1 MKLNSI
7 TLQNIRSYENQAIEF
22 PLGTSLFEGDIG
34 SGKSTIAM
42 AIEFA
47 LFGLGSQR
55 GASLLRLGEKAG
67 SVSLSF
73 SVDGQDY
80 EITRKLERGKKS
92 VNQKEGYIVT
102 PQGTIQLSPAELK
115 ERILEIL
122 NFKEPAD
129 PKAQSV
135 IYRYAV
141 YTPQEEMKVIL
152 TRTPKERI
160 QTLRK
165 AFGLEDY
172 KIASDNASELAGQVR
187 GNINRLDGQI
197 KDLEDK
203 RDELKTNESESNQL
217 VEGQRKMEE
226 EKKKIDALQ
235 RDDKKRLDELRKK
248 EQQYNEASTKIP
260 LIKNQIQEKVDMIK
274 YLENNQEELQKEIN
288 EEFKPQIEQ
297 LSKKKKPTNKTKEK
311 LRQEIIT
318 LRKHEKRKN
327 TLLGKKP
334 DVISAINKLQEK
346 LGVYKEKSPE
356 EITKEIKDNEKK
368 ILEIN
373 NNLKSIEEK
382 LKQVRKQKT
391 EAELKQ
397 TQLREKIDDL
407 KGVKGLCPVCERE
420 LSDTHKKHLKE
431 EREAKLNEIK
441 AQIPHL
447 EENEKK
453 LDAYKEEAENQLE
466 EIRDKISKLR
476 KLEENSQD
484 LKEESR
490 ELSSI
495 NEEIQKIDPNLI
507 IKEETGLKGLS
518 SYENPSEYLQA
529 VLDELVEYLSAR
541 DKMYELKKHVVK
553 NEKQIE
559 KLEKQIGNAKN
570 VVEKSTKS
578 VKSLQKTIDE
588 LQEIPSQV
596 REVDQSLQAREK
608 ILKNL
613 GKDIGENEG
622 RMRELKANRDRLQ
635 AEISKKEKAKSLLDK
650 FQDYHI
656 WITGYLIQ
664 TFQVIERQV
673 MIAIKQEFE
682 TIFQKWYSMLLDEPD
697 KETRIDEDFTPLVE
711 QDGYEQEIDYLSG
724 GERTSLALA
733 YRLALNTIV
742 QKVSTGMR
750 SNLLILDEP
759 TDGFSKSQ
767 LFKVRDVLREL
778 NCPQVIMVSHETELE
793 NFANRIF
800 QVTKSNG
807 LSTIVS
813 R

>member
-1 MKLNSI
+1 MRLNSI

-55 GASLLRLGEKAG
+55 GASLLRLGEKTG

-73 SVDGQDY
+73 SVNGQDY
-80 EITRKLERGKKS
+80 EITRKLERGKNS

-102 PQGTIQLSPAELK
+102 PQGTIPLSPAELK

-129 PKAQSV
+129 PKAQSI

-165 AFGLEDY
+165 AFGVEDY
-172 KIASDNASELAGQVR
+172 KIASDNASELAGQIR
-187 GNINRLDGQI
+187 GNTNRLAGQI
-197 KDLEDK
+197 KDLEEK

-217 VEGQRKMEE
+217 VESQRTIQEE
-226 EKKKIDALQ
+226 QKKIDILQ
-235 RDDKKRLDELRKK
+235 KNDRKRLDELRKK

-260 LIKNQIQEKVDMIK
+260 LIKSQIQEKLTTIEEHK
-274 YLENNQEELQKEIN
+274 NNQKELQKEIN
-288 EEFKPQIEQ
+288 QELNPKIEQ
-297 LSKKKKPTNKTKEK
+297 LSKKQKPTNKTKEK
-311 LRQEIIT
+311 LKQEITT
-318 LRKHEKRKN
+318 LRKHEKRKS
-327 TLLGKKP
+327 TLLGQKP
-334 DVISAINKLQEK
+334 DVISAINRLQKK
-346 LGVYKEKSPE
+346 LGVYKDKSPE
-356 EITKEIKDNEKK
+356 EIAKEIKVDEKK

-373 NNLKSIEEK
+373 NNLKSIEEQ

-391 EAELKQ
+391 EDGLKQ
-397 TQLREKIDDL
+397 SELEEKIDEL
-407 KGVKGLCPVCERE
+407 KGVKGLCPVCERQ

-431 EREAKLNEIK
+431 EREVKLNEIK
-441 AQIPHL
+441 AKIPHL
-447 EENEKK
+447 EEDEKK
-453 LDAYKEEAENQLE
+453 LDTDKEEAEHQLE
-466 EIRDKISKLR
+466 EIRDRISKLR
-476 KLEENSQD
+476 KLEENSED

-490 ELSSI
+490 KLSSI
-495 NEEIQKIDPNLI
+495 NIEIQKIDSNLI
-507 IKEETGLKGLS
+507 ITEETGLKGLS
-518 SYENPSEYLQA
+518 NYENPSDYLQT

-541 DKMYELKKHVVK
+541 DKMDGLKKHVVK
-553 NEKQIE
+553 NKKQIE
-559 KLEKQIGNAKN
+559 KLEKQIKNTKN
-570 VVEKSTKS
+570 VVEKFTKN

-588 LQEIPSQV
+588 LKEIPSQV
-596 REVDQSLQAREK
+596 SKVDQSLQDREK

-613 GKDIGENEG
+613 EKQIGENGG
-622 RMRELKANRDRLQ
+622 RMRELKANKDRLEV
-635 AEISKKEKAKSLLDK
+635 EISKKEKAKGLLDK

-656 WITGYLIQ
+656 WLTGFIIP

-682 TIFQKWYSMLLDEPD
+682 SYFQKWYSMLLDEPD
-697 KETRIDEDFTPLVE
+697 KDARIDEDFTPLVE